1 MSQNDDDFFD
11 TAAEVDAEI
20 MEESTE
26 MACLQRARG
35 MTDHV
40 MGTAADIDGEEKEGS
55 VTRERSHLTKNLIES
70 HLTKNLI
77 DQATGE
83 VNAIFG
89 GGNVWGNDSVP
100 LPAPLTLG
108 FYSGAE
114 LTTMQHATQF
124 MAGGNAPNARMIA
137 ASLHQMLMGGTPT

>member
-55 VTRERSHLTKNLIES
+55 VTRERS

-137 ASLHQMLMGGTPT
+137 ASLHQMLMGVTPT